1 MLETH
6 FKRTNGM
13 LLIAHCVTT
22 LFLVIGLLS
31 QLKMNTD
38 MSSAASIVPLIIT
51 VAALA
56 GSIAMHIKFKTNHT
70 YTRYVAAAFS
80 VVYVCIML
88 CSSSNSSYP
97 YIIPFLT
104 LMIISMDKKSAY
116 GMSVVFFITNL
127 IKCIMLMAQGNIADS
142 METVMV
148 EAIIT
153 VLVTLSVILGIQIII
168 KFVIA
173 SYGEISQESEKNK
186 HVSAQ
191 IIESA
196 ANITDRMMDAE
207 NHLKE
212 VQESMDA
219 MHRSMNEI
227 YAGIASNTEAIAEQT
242 TETRN
247 IKEIVDGTHKKTVN
261 IMGIT
266 DRTRDM
272 VDTGAANMEKLKRQ
286 VENAIESG
294 KNMRVSAERMEQKS
308 DEVRSI
314 TDLIL
319 NISGQTNLLALNA
332 SIEAARAGEAGKGF
346 AVVADEI
353 RSLAE
358 QTKQATENITNILI
372 ELTTEAHEVVDNV
385 EKNVEISQV
394 QNKYAEDANNQF
406 SGIKDIIATLYS
418 DMEDLSEQVTRLAEA
433 NDVIVDSVSTLSA
446 GSEEISASTHEA
458 TEMSENN
465 LKVVAD
471 FADIF
476 EGITCELEELKN
488 A

>member
-1 MLETH
+1 
-6 FKRTNGM
+6 
-13 LLIAHCVTT
+13 
-22 LFLVIGLLS
+22 
-31 QLKMNTD
+31 
-38 MSSAASIVPLIIT
+38 
-51 VAALA
+51 
-56 GSIAMHIKFKTNHT
+56 
-70 YTRYVAAAFS
+70 
-80 VVYVCIML
+80 
-88 CSSSNSSYP
+88 
-97 YIIPFLT
+97 
-104 LMIISMDKKSAY
+104 MIISMDKKSAY
-116 GMSVVFFITNL
+116 GMAVVFLITNL
-127 IKCIMLMAQGNIADS
+127 IKCVMLIVGGNIADD
-142 METVMV
+142 MEMVMV

-168 KFVIA
+168 KFVTA
-173 SYGEISQESEKNK
+173 SYGEISQESDKNRNI
-186 HVSAQ
+186 SAK

-196 ANITDRMMDAE
+196 SNITDRMTDAE
-207 NHLKE
+207 NSLRE
-212 VQESMDA
+212 IQESMDA

-227 YAGIASNTEAIAEQT
+227 YAGIANNTEAIAEQT

-247 IKEIVDGTHKKTVN
+247 IKDIIDSTQKKTIN

-266 DRTRDM
+266 DKTKAL
-272 VDTGAANMEKLKRQ
+272 VDTGAENMEELKRQ

-294 KNMRVSAERMEQKS
+294 KSMRTSAERMEQKS

-406 SGIKDIIATLYS
+406 SGIKDIIATLYK
-418 DMEDLSEQVTRLAEA
+418 DMGDLSGQVTRLATA
-433 NDVIVDSVSTLSA
+433 NDAIVDSVTSLSA

-458 TEMSENN
+458 TDMSEKN
-465 LKVVAD
+465 LKVVAE

-488 A
+488 AK